1 MYASI
6 IDYVGLFYIVDLPSH
21 LSQLSDFNLS
31 NASPSKIGESVFV
44 VFFMLEIQ
52 LINDTTSLIIAF

>member
-1 MYASI
+1 MHRSLNMS
-6 IDYVGLFYIVDLPSH
+6 DYFISH